1 MTAKEYLN
9 QARHLDALIN
19 CRLRLTTGG
28 IYRAASQAA
37 ILNSTIIQTSRQK
50 LLLSDAL
57 RKSTPSRG
65 MWRKRWRI

>member
-9 QARHLDALIN
+9 QARHLD
-19 CRLRLTTGG
+19 
-28 IYRAASQAA
+28 RAASQAV
-37 ILNSTIIQTSRQK
+37 ISNRTTIQINRQK
-50 LLLSDAL
+50 PLLYDAL